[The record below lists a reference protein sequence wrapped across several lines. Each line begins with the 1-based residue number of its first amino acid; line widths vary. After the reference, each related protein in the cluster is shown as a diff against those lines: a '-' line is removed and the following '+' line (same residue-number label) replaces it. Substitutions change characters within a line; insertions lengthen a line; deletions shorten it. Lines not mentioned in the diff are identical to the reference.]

1 MCIPTGAKIDISI
14 NHYDNNARYQIRGAS
29 LIITEFKFRAP
40 VTTPVLGNHK
50 ATPYIIPK
58 YRSHEAYSKYFKT
71 VNRQK
76 ILRVSVLSTLQCH

>member
-50 ATPYIIPK
+50 ATP
-58 YRSHEAYSKYFKT
+58 
-71 VNRQK
+71 
-76 ILRVSVLSTLQCH
+76 